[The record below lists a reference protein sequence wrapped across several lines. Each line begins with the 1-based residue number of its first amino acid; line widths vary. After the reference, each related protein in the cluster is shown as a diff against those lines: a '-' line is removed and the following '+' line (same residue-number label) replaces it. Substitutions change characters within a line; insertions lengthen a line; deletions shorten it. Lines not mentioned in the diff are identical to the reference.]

1 MFQEQPEPCS
11 PYGEPYQP
19 LPVESVLDA
28 DDVEL
33 REATSQSE
41 TDPVLMN
48 GPGVADLTNGDVATY
63 MDFPGNALQPGCDFE
78 TWERVRAEEL
88 DLQPAV
94 YARVATEEGEEGL
107 ALQYWFWYVY
117 NDWNNVHEGDWEM
130 IQLTWDVS
138 TVEEALETDPI
149 SVTYSQHGGAE
160 RHDWDDERFE
170 REDDSHP
177 VVYVSAGSHAAYF
190 GSSIWIG
197 WARNTG
203 VGCDNT
209 DPPSVPTA
217 VDVIVIPQ
225 DIDPN
230 GPFAWLLWDGRW
242 GERQPWEFN
251 GPRGPSG
258 AKWNTPVSWIDDA
271 RSYSIAMP
279 HSDTIGPGPVNLFCS
294 VTELGGVFLARLP
307 GVGREVA
314 ALIVAILA
322 APVIIAALSWR
333 YIGRGAALYVHN
345 LPIYLLASVFV
356 FALAALANVVQRS
369 IAETRLGSY
378 LVEWSEE
385 PSFVQWA
392 MGLGLGGFQ
401 QLVLGLTVS
410 PAIIQATYLLTEH
423 GRGNWRES
431 RQLAMR
437 RLPDVLLAILVTAGI
452 LALLTLTVVLI
463 PLAIFFGVR
472 WLFVAQAVII
482 DGADFR
488 TARRRSGAVVERRW
502 LRSLGIALLVIF
514 SHRAGW
520 AAGRDAAGSADKSF
534 RSIPRGSSPG

>member
-1 MFQEQPEPCS
+1 
-11 PYGEPYQP
+11 
-19 LPVESVLDA
+19 
-28 DDVEL
+28 
-33 REATSQSE
+33 
-41 TDPVLMN
+41 
-48 GPGVADLTNGDVATY
+48 

-78 TWERVRAEEL
+78 TWERARADEL

-117 NDWNNVHEGDWEM
+117 NDWNNLHEGDWEM

-160 RHDWDDERFE
+160 RRDWDDERFE

-401 QLVLGLTVS
+401 QLVLGLTVA

-423 GRGNWRES
+423 DRGSWRES

-463 PLAIFFGVR
+463 PLAIFAWRALALCRPGG
-472 WLFVAQAVII
+472 
-482 DGADFR
+482 DH
-488 TARRRSGAVVERRW
+488 RRRRFPDCAAAERGGRGTP
-502 LRSLGIALLVIF
+502 LAASARHRAACHL

-520 AAGRDAAGSADKSF
+520 AAGGMLLVVLTSISLNTAGIVSGVIYSIAYPVAVMAATLFYLGG
-534 RSIPRGSSPG
+534 RSDPDQTPALAASLGTETGDTGVPAPSTA